1 MMYPVSPQAYDRAI
15 TVFSP
20 DGRLFQVEYAKEAVK
35 RGSPALG
42 MVCKDGVVLAA
53 NRFMMNNLLVLDSVR
68 KVHLIDENI
77 IATSSGLAADARRLI
92 DMARVEA
99 QKHRIT
105 YSEPISVLELSRKI
119 ADTIQIY
126 TQYGGIRPFGVS
138 MLFAGV
144 NDSLLSLYEVEPSG
158 AYTGYYATGI
168 GSNKEAV
175 EKYLSEHYN
184 ENKSLEDGIVLA
196 LETLFNVAGEEEA
209 KKFSEQSLDI
219 AIVNKKDKKAKYLEP
234 AEIKKYLS
242 RVK

>member
-1 MMYPVSPQAYDRAI
+1 MYPVSPQAYDRAI

-35 RGSPALG
+35 RGSTALG

-53 NRFMMNNLLVLDSVR
+53 NRLVQNDLLQLDSVR
-68 KVHLIDENI
+68 KIHIIDDGI

-105 YSEPISVLELSRKI
+105 YSEPINVLELSKRI

-138 MLFAGV
+138 MLFTGINENV
-144 NDSLLSLYEVEPSG
+144 LSLYEVEPSG
-158 AYTGYYATGI
+158 AYTGFYATSI
-168 GSNKEAV
+168 GSSKDAV
-175 EKYLSEHYN
+175 DKYLSEHYRR
-184 ENKSLEDGIVLA
+184 DLA
-196 LETLFNVAGEEEA
+196 LEEAVSLSIQALSRASSEEEA
-209 KKFSEQSLDI
+209 KKITEQTLDI
-219 AIVNKKDKKAKYLEP
+219 AVVSKKDRKARYLEP
-234 AEIKKYLS
+234 QEVRRYLS
-242 RVK
+242 RGK